1 MHLLLAGRWK
11 TTGNHYRSTCS
22 VAVIAPIGSVIDLR
36 DSNIVLKRIRFEA
49 SISTARSVCARV
61 SLSLSRSFMPLSLS
75 LRLLSSS
82 SFFKFNRASF
92 LTKRSVLC
100 VYIRVRDEVD
110 LRGFERIERNVVSE
124 SCMERVRVRTV
135 LPYLMKILLI
145 ESTRFYS
152 FESILYTLRISRVT
166 IK

>member
-1 MHLLLAGRWK
+1 M
-11 TTGNHYRSTCS
+11 Y
-22 VAVIAPIGSVIDLR
+22 I
-36 DSNIVLKRIRFEA
+36 
-49 SISTARSVCARV
+49 
-61 SLSLSRSFMPLSLS
+61 
-75 LRLLSSS
+75 
-82 SFFKFNRASF
+82 
-92 LTKRSVLC
+92 
-100 VYIRVRDEVD
+100 YIRVRDEVD

-135 LPYLMKILLI
+135 LPYLMKILLT